1 MVHAPA
7 TVGNLLGT
15 VNSAGGCRS
24 TPAGDPGTLLT
35 VLRRIIGS
43 GRALPPFMKIKSAVF
58 TVSAPG
64 LASCP
69 PAFRPEFAFIGRSN
83 VGKSSLINALA
94 GQKDLALVS
103 NTPGKTKLINFF
115 LMNGAWSLV
124 DLPGY
129 GHAQGGKAVHAGF
142 ERLIVD
148 YLTGRPTLAR
158 VFVLI
163 DSRLPPQAID
173 LEFIEWLGAQAL
185 PFALVF
191 TKSDKQSAGA
201 TSGSVARFIQQLP
214 RAGVAEP
221 RHFITSSKTQQG
233 RGELLQFI
241 EQLLADAKPGTRLQ
255 ASLRP

>member
-1 MVHAPA
+1 
-7 TVGNLLGT
+7 
-15 VNSAGGCRS
+15 
-24 TPAGDPGTLLT
+24 
-35 VLRRIIGS
+35 
-43 GRALPPFMKIKSAVF
+43 MKIKSAVF

-83 VGKSSLINALA
+83 VGKSSLLNLLA
-94 GQKDLALVS
+94 GQRNLALVS

-115 LMNGAWSLV
+115 LLNGAWSLV

-129 GHAQGGKAVHAGF
+129 GHAQGAKDVQAGF

-148 YLTGRPTLAR
+148 YLTRRTTLAR

-173 LEFIEWLGAQAL
+173 LEFLEWLAGQSV

-191 TKSDKQSAGA
+191 TKADKQSATA
-201 TSGSVARFIQQLP
+201 TAASAARFLQHIP
-214 RAGVAEP
+214 RHGAEPP
-221 RHFITSSKTQQG
+221 RHFVTSAKTQQG
-233 RGELLQFI
+233 RTELLAYIGQM
-241 EQLLADAKPGTRLQ
+241 LADAKPAARLQ
-255 ASLRP
+255 AAIRP

>member
-1 MVHAPA
+1 
-7 TVGNLLGT
+7 
-15 VNSAGGCRS
+15 
-24 TPAGDPGTLLT
+24 
-35 VLRRIIGS
+35 
-43 GRALPPFMKIKSAVF
+43 MKIKSAVF

-69 PAFRPEFAFIGRSN
+69 PVFRPEFAFIGRSN

-94 GQKDLALVS
+94 AQRDLALVS

-115 LMNGAWSLV
+115 LFNGNWSLV

-129 GHAQGGKAVHAGF
+129 GHAQGGKAIHAGF

-148 YLTGRPTLAR
+148 YLTGRSTLAQ

-173 LEFIEWLGAQAL
+173 LEFIEWLNEHTV

-191 TKSDKQSAGA
+191 TKSDKQSASA
-201 TSGSVARFIQQLP
+201 TSGSVARFMSHVP
-214 RAGVAEP
+214 RQGTEP
-221 RHFITSSKTQQG
+221 VPHFITSSKTQQG
-233 RGELLQFI
+233 RVELLKFI
-241 EQLLADAKPGTRLQ
+241 EQILTTAKPAARLQ
-255 ASLRP
+255 AAIRP